1 MAAKNDYGFASY
13 QQDVTMFNII
23 RRKKPLHVRFFTNRQ
38 GLADLFPPQKLSQN
52 TPEWWKKTPL
62 FLPPAPQM
70 EEQSK
75 RRGAMMRPEKLRKS
89 SKHCYAMQETFKHAI
104 NFPLWCDAFLEVDHK
119 DNVASMAPGKSNSN
133 NGRGLGE
140 QHPRVQYPGLL
151 PDNYCNFKFN
161 SAWVAFTEENVPFW
175 MCDPFYHKVNRD
187 WQAMNGVIEF
197 HYQHN
202 LNVNLILR
210 KPPAPKKNQRQ
221 QKIQYEFQAGDSI
234 AYFVPMVHDR
244 KVIVT
249 AEEISD
255 KEWERLHW
263 QHSIWFGHHKGM
275 KRNDQGGCPI
285 AVGGK

>member
-1 MAAKNDYGFASY
+1 
-13 QQDVTMFNII
+13 MFNII

-119 DNVASMAPGKSNSN
+119 DNVASMAPGKSNN
-133 NGRGLGE
+133 NYGRGLGE

-151 PDNYCNFKFN
+151 PDN
-161 SAWVAFTEENVPFW
+161 
-175 MCDPFYHKVNRD
+175 
-187 WQAMNGVIEF
+187 
-197 HYQHN
+197 
-202 LNVNLILR
+202 NLI
-210 KPPAPKKNQRQ
+210 
-221 QKIQYEFQAGDSI
+221 QA
-234 AYFVPMVHDR
+234 Y
-244 KVIVT
+244 
-249 AEEISD
+249 
-255 KEWERLHW
+255 
-263 QHSIWFGHHKGM
+263 
-275 KRNDQGGCPI
+275 
-285 AVGGK
+285 